1 MATHTS
7 PLPHSDALSLLEL
20 ARDAIACS
28 TEPEFHGLIDRL
40 RRVLPFDCAVA
51 AWADIGSAME
61 KGAAATG
68 LVDVGYPPE
77 YVDVYSRNGYQS
89 RDLVLRD
96 FLVTGEPQ
104 NFVTVER
111 RHPGGRR
118 NVVRRLDRDHGL
130 LDGWAYGVVNADG
143 EFSSVFFFA
152 GRQTDRSARA
162 AAVLEHA
169 VPHLTE
175 ALKRV
180 LRGRA
185 AVLRYGLTPC
195 EVEVLKWVKDG
206 KSSWEI
212 SVILGKSE
220 RCVNFHVA
228 NAVRKLNAANRTH
241 AVAIAVAKGIV
252 EL

>member
-1 MATHTS
+1 MVSRALLS
-7 PLPHSDALSLLEL
+7 RADALALLDL
-20 ARDAIACS
+20 AHDSIACR
-28 TEPEFHGLIDRL
+28 TEPEFRGLIRRL
-40 RRVLPFDCAVA
+40 RRVLPFDYAVCG
-51 AWADIGSAME
+51 WADMETALEAGSTV
-61 KGAAATG
+61 TG
-68 LVDVGYPPE
+68 IVDVNYPPG
-77 YVDVYSRNGYQS
+77 YLDTYLANGYQR
-89 RDLVLRD
+89 RDLVLQE
-96 FLVTGEPQ
+96 FLATGEPQ
-104 NFVTVER
+104 NFVTVEK
-111 RHPGGRR
+111 RHPGGHR

-143 EFSSVFFFA
+143 EFSSCFFFA
-152 GRQTDRSARA
+152 GRRTDRSARA

-185 AVLRYGLTPC
+185 AVLRYRLSPR
-195 EVEVLKWVKDG
+195 EIEVLNWVKEG
-206 KSSWEI
+206 KTSWDI

-220 RCVNFHVA
+220 RCVNFHVT

-241 AVAIAVAKGIV
+241 AVAIAVARGIV